1 LVKLYRQRFEIEF
14 FHRDIK
20 QYLGFGE
27 MFMRSHHCVQ
37 KHWTLVLVAYN
48 AVALMSQTGSQSFRR
63 NIDCFRRTISLKD
76 LQSLAR
82 VSV

>member
-1 LVKLYRQRFEIEF
+1 
-14 FHRDIK
+14 
-20 QYLGFGE
+20 

-48 AVALMSQTGSQSFRR
+48 AVTLLSGEHSQSFRR
-63 NIDCFRRTISLKD
+63 NIDCFRRKLSPKN